1 MKLTRNEILV
11 LIDYYNDLEYELE
24 NRIEVFDPDLFKI
37 QTDRYKNEKNT
48 IKSRIKELRNDLNN
62 LQLSWRRV
70 YRNIGSSF
78 FS

>member
-24 NRIEVFDPDLFKI
+24 NRIKVFDPDLFKI

-62 LQLSWRRV
+62 L
-70 YRNIGSSF
+70 
-78 FS
+78 

>member
-62 LQLSWRRV
+62 L
-70 YRNIGSSF
+70 
-78 FS
+78 